1 MAMTTTTPA
10 ARPRASGTASGWSA
24 TNGDRPMRPALSD
37 REIEVLIE
45 WLRNDNKLRVART
58 LYISPGTVNTHL
70 QRIRDKYAAV
80 GRPATTKA
88 ALVVRAIQDGLVSVE
103 EL

>member
-1 MAMTTTTPA
+1 MTTTTSA
-10 ARPRASGTASGWSA
+10 AI
-24 TNGDRPMRPALSD
+24 TNGPKRPALSA

-45 WLRNDNKLRVART
+45 WLRNDSKLHVART
-58 LYISPGTVNTHL
+58 LYIAPGTINTHL
-70 QRIRDKYAAV
+70 QRIRAKYAAA

-88 ALVVRAIQDGLVSVE
+88 ALVVRAIQDGLVSLD